1 MAAMKS
7 NKTEIITFK
16 VDGSL
21 LDAMEGIPNRSEFI
35 RAAVLQA
42 LDSACPLCQGT
53 GIMTPEQ
60 KDHWDS
66 FTADHQIEEC
76 DDCHA
81 LHLICENRPK
91 QKLSK
96 REKK

>member
-1 MAAMKS
+1 MAAKKN

-21 LDAMEGIPNRSEFI
+21 LEAMEGIPNRSEFI

-42 LDSACPLCQGT
+42 LDSACPLCRGT
-53 GIMTPEQ
+53 GIMTPDQ
-60 KDHWDS
+60 KSHWDA
-66 FTADHQIEEC
+66 FTADHQIKEC

-91 QKLSK
+91 KKISK
-96 REKK
+96 RGKK